1 DAAERHELVD
11 ADVVGV
17 GRIVGAARRDG
28 DEDLRGLVGIVDRG
42 GPDPHGR
49 LAEGGHLHDAQ
60 RAAVRGRVPE
70 YAAEY
75 AAVAWKGEVES
86 AFRSVNGGASG
97 GPLAGARDVDVV
109 DEVASLAEG
118 AEQYVPGP
126 GADGV
131 RRTGHGFHAHTVDAG
146 IDQLPVHLRI
156 TRRRVLERQR
166 HPALTSVD
174 RQGGSGPRGGAPDDQ
189 DQP

>member
-1 DAAERHELVD
+1 VKRLQPEVSAARVAALDRFAVLGEDAAERHELVD

-17 GRIVGAARRDG
+17 GRIVGAARPDG

-97 GPLAGARDVDVV
+97 GPLAGRS
-109 DEVASLAEG
+109 EE
-118 AEQYVPGP
+118 
-126 GADGV
+126 
-131 RRTGHGFHAHTVDAG
+131 HTSELQSRSD
-146 IDQLPVHLRI
+146 L
-156 TRRRVLERQR
+156 
-166 HPALTSVD
+166 
-174 RQGGSGPRGGAPDDQ
+174 
-189 DQP
+189 